1 MSSQSSF
8 DLCNRALV
16 RVGAS
21 QIVDFEG
28 GSAES
33 ESASAEYEARV
44 TERLSGVMPGWPM
57 PGGSA
62 FEWRFAMKLAALGVP
77 LGTAPADLW
86 THAYNLPSDLLAL
99 RACRRSDLAIEFT
112 RVGNQ
117 LLCNDEADVVIEY
130 TFRQTEAN
138 FPPYFTAALVEDLAE
153 FFALALNRD
162 TGLATAHRNSAITLW
177 SAARL
182 ADSKAMTPRVVKAS
196 RVRSVRFG

>member
-1 MSSQSSF
+1 MSSQSAF

-33 ESASAEYEARV
+33 ESAAAEYEARV
-44 TERLSGVMPGWPM
+44 TERLSGVMPGWPP
-57 PGGSA
+57 PGGAA
-62 FEWRFAMKLAALGVP
+62 FEWRFSMKIAALGAPV
-77 LGTAPADLW
+77 GTAPADLW
-86 THAYNLPSDLLAL
+86 THAYNLPADMLAL
-99 RACRRSDLAIEFT
+99 RACRRSDLQIEFT
-112 RVGNQ
+112 RAGNQ
-117 LLCNDEADVVIEY
+117 LLCNDEANVVVEY

-162 TGLATAHRNSAITLW
+162 TGLATAHRERAVSLW
-177 SAARL
+177 AAARF

-196 RVRSVRFG
+196 RVLSVRF